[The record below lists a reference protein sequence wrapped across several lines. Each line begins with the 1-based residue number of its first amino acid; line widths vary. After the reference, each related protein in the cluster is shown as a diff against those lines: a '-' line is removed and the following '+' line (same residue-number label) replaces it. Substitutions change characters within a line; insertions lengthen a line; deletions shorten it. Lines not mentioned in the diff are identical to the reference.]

1 MFAPG
6 CRVCGGFGRVHIF
19 DRNRMATVSRE
30 CECWR
35 LVEQGEPTVIVLE
48 GLMTGNTDLEQQ
60 FNDVRDQRIARLRK
74 DYP

>member
-1 MFAPG
+1 MSQKTTAKRKFAPG

-48 GLMTGNTDLEQQ
+48 GLMTGNTDLEQG
-60 FNDVRDQRIARLRK
+60 A
-74 DYP
+74 